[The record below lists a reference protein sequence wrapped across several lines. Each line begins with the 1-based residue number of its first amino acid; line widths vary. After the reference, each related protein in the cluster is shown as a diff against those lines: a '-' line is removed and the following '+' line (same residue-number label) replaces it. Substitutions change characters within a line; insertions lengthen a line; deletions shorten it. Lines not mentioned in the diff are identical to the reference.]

1 MHTKFRI
8 CLEDNT
14 TLATVGGL
22 SNDFGRLVFLLQVV
36 RLMFSCRAATSI
48 RQFRMHLTN
57 YISSYSHVLLPWLLH
72 LEDSLPRV
80 SSAHLISKISAIAF
94 LAMAE

>member
-1 MHTKFRI
+1 MHTEFRI

-14 TLATVGGL
+14 TLATVGRL
-22 SNDFGRLVFLLQVV
+22 SNVFGRLSIPFASRATNVPY
-36 RLMFSCRAATSI
+36 RAATSI

-57 YISSYSHVLLPWLLH
+57 YISSYLHVLLPWLLH
-72 LEDSLPRV
+72 LEDSSPRV
-80 SSAHLISKISAIAF
+80 SSAHLISKISATAF